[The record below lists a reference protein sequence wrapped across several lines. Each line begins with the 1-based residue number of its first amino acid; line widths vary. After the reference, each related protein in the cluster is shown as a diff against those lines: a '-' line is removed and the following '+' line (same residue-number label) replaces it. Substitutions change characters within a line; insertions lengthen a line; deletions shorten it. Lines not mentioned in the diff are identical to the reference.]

1 MIKRIPSISCSFV
14 LFHSRDSR
22 RLRDVSFENRE
33 KYSGAKDQKRED
45 RDYIRERGRNP
56 SYWLPK
62 SIPLFD
68 GTSWIL
74 FNKDVSP
81 FSTNTYTY
89 TYIHR
94 SFLHFY
100 SRLLSLLGG
109 GNFQGLEIH
118 HDGGV
123 WRRILRFRWLD
134 ATIDTPFVLRGAIV
148 PVAFGRGTGRLEIE
162 TRRNEFL
169 SFLSNTMVLK
179 GKKREQYPLLV
190 LSVNVACLG

>member
-89 TYIHR
+89 TYIYTVHSSIFIR
-94 SFLHFY
+94 GFFPSWGEEISKDQKFITTVGCGGAFY
-100 SRLLSLLGG
+100 GFVGWTPRLILPLSSAGLLCPLLS
-109 GNFQGLEIH
+109 
-118 HDGGV
+118 
-123 WRRILRFRWLD
+123 
-134 ATIDTPFVLRGAIV
+134 
-148 PVAFGRGTGRLEIE
+148 VAGPAD
-162 TRRNEFL
+162 
-169 SFLSNTMVLK
+169 LK
-179 GKKREQYPLLV
+179 QKREEMNFS
-190 LSVNVACLG
+190 LSYRTPWS